1 MLLLGV
7 GHANN
12 TSLHLAEYR
21 AGGATPITQGAPIVD
36 EGVRVWQTYRDV
48 DWNDEPFPEIGA
60 AFDKTGLN
68 RIGKVGSAESRLFPQ
83 RAAVD
88 FASRWLQERGAAPA
102 P

>member
-21 AGGATPITQGAPIVD
+21 AGGAKLITQGAPIED
-36 EGVRVWQTYRDV
+36 EGVRVWKTYQDV

-60 AFDKTGLN
+60 AFDETGHT
-68 RIGKVGSAESRLFPQ
+68 RIDKVGRGETRLFSQ

-88 FASRWLQERGAAPA
+88 FATRWLRDRGSAPA